1 MTQEPSQFTRTPMR
15 EQLKQVPALIRDKL
29 QGLDDLVKE
38 RLEASQVLHWQ
49 RIFTAG
55 CGDSFYVGL
64 AAELVLERWAGLP
77 VEPFP
82 SMQFARYALPQAP
95 AGSALF
101 AISNSGRVARTI
113 EAAILARRAGLDTIA
128 LTSNPQS
135 PLARETQGVLGA
147 ELPQQGFSPG
157 ICGYVQALLLL
168 YLTALHLGELRG
180 HLSQDDGRRLREQIR
195 GVADL
200 WEEALSRLE
209 GPVRQLSEELK
220 GEDLLVFVGSG
231 PSYAT
236 ALFSAAKVVE
246 ASGVASLGQDLE
258 EWAHIQFFC
267 RREGVPTFLLLPEG
281 ASISRAHE
289 LVGAMKDVGARTIG
303 VMGEGEDALAS
314 QVDHPLL
321 LSGHLP
327 EELSPLLY
335 ALPGSLF
342 AYYLSEAKGEIFF
355 RMDRR
360 VDRVGPI
367 LQSRIHS

>member
-1 MTQEPSQFTRTPMR
+1 MTQEPNQFTRTPMY
-15 EQLKQVPALIRDKL
+15 EQLRQVPALIRDKL
-29 QGLDDLVKE
+29 QELDDLVKA
-38 RLEASQVLHWQ
+38 RLEARQVLRWE

-64 AAELVLERWAGLP
+64 AAELALERWAGVP

-82 SMQFARYALPQAP
+82 SMQFARYALPQGA

-101 AISNSGRVARTI
+101 AISNSGRVVRTI
-113 EAAILARRAGLDTIA
+113 EAATLARRAGLDTIA
-128 LTSNPQS
+128 LTSHPQS
-135 PLARETQGVLGA
+135 PLARETQNVLGI

-180 HLSQDDGRRLREQIR
+180 CLSQDEGLRLREQIR
-195 GVADL
+195 GMADL
-200 WEEALSRLE
+200 WEEALKRIE
-209 GPVRQLSEELK
+209 GPIRQLAEALK
-220 GEDLLVFVGSG
+220 GEELLVFVGSG

-246 ASGVASLGQDLE
+246 ACGVTSLGQDFE
-258 EWAHIQFFC
+258 EWAHIQFFY
-267 RREGVPTFLLLPEG
+267 RREGVPTFLIAPPG
-281 ASISRAHE
+281 ASLSRAYE
-289 LVGAMKDVGARTIG
+289 LVSAMKGVGARTVG
-303 VMGEGEDALAS
+303 VMGEGEELAS
-314 QVDHPLL
+314 QVECPLM
-321 LSGHLP
+321 LSGRLP

-335 ALPGSLF
+335 ALPGGLF

-367 LQSRIHS
+367 LRSRIHS